1 MKETDSPMTRFLAE
15 VRDHITRRGLLTF
28 PDSLI
33 ADGHVV
39 FFPVELGLPAFFDLA
54 AALGVH
60 MVYLS
65 TDTLEPQDVLD
76 DLAQLVEEADE
87 TFGGDSLEV
96 FFRDQGLLANAKVKR
111 FQNVVTGHAG
121 LLRSVRV
128 EWVHEGVVHRYWRF
142 ADWHRALMDQVTEIA
157 ELLDAQAGE
166 D

>member
-28 PDSLI
+28 PDSII

-54 AALGVH
+54 AALSVR

-65 TDTLEPQDVLD
+65 TDTLEPPDVLD
-76 DLAQLVEEADE
+76 DLAQLVEDADE

-96 FFRDQGLLANAKVKR
+96 FFRDQGLSANARVKR
-111 FQNVVTGHAG
+111 FRDFVADHAG
-121 LLRSVRV
+121 KLRSVHV
-128 EWVHEGVVHRYWRF
+128 EWVHEGVVHRYSRF

-157 ELLDAQAGE
+157 DILDAQAGE
-166 D
+166 S